1 MQQAA
6 QEWETRGIGVLGV
19 VGQRSEPVQRL
30 RTKRGIAFP
39 ILIDADRAVIKRFG
53 VYHRLGIDA
62 VNIARPA
69 VFVLDAQ
76 GVVRWQ
82 HVARNQFDRPSVAQ
96 IDAALALA
104 AEGQRAQVR

>member
-1 MQQAA
+1 MELQQAA
-6 QEWETRGIGVLGV
+6 QEWNARGVRVLGV

-62 VNIARPA
+62 INIARPA

-82 HVARNQFDRPSVAQ
+82 HVARNQLDRPSVAQ

-104 AEGQRAQVR
+104 AERRRA